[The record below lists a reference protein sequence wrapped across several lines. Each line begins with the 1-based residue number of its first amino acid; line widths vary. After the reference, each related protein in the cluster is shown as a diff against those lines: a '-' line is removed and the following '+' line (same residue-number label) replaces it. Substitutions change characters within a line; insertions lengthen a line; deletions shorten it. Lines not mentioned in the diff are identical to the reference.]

1 MKLRTVC
8 SIVISI
14 ILMCSMTL
22 IPFAANKKEKYANVS
37 YNVVSISG
45 DKTGIEIVKTSKN
58 KVRFEFLNVDD
69 ASQYTNTAKIKNGV
83 MTISIIK
90 KGARPENISV
100 ASDNYKNTVRVYVP
114 YAKYKKFKINAD
126 GILVKMPD
134 YPAMVNVTG
143 GKQGGIYLEDNIIS
157 KGIYNIDFDTSYID
171 ITANKIKSGITV
183 NQANGQVSLNF
194 GKKPDSLYLDTTNCF
209 GIVELPSGWS
219 NLYKVGKNHSRIT
232 ISNCGATYVT
242 IK

>member
-1 MKLRTVC
+1 MKLKTVC
-8 SIVISI
+8 LIVVSI
-14 ILMCSMTL
+14 ILMFSMTL
-22 IPFAANKKEKYANVS
+22 TSFAANKRAKYATVS

-45 DKTGIEIVKTSKN
+45 DKTGIEIVKTSRS
-58 KVRFEFLNVDD
+58 KVRFEFLNVDN
-69 ASQYTNTAKIKNGV
+69 ASQYTTTAKVKNGV

-114 YAKYKKFKINAD
+114 YAQYRKFKINAD

-134 YPAMVNVTG
+134 YPAMVNITG
-143 GKQGGIYLEDNIIS
+143 GRQGGIYLEDNVIS
-157 KGIYNIDFDTSYID
+157 KGTYNIDFDTSYID
-171 ITANKIKSGITV
+171 ITANKIKSDITV
-183 NQANGQVSLNF
+183 KQANGQVSLNF
-194 GKKPDSLYLDTTNCF
+194 GKKPESLYLDTTNCF
-209 GIVELPSGWS
+209 GIVELPRGWP
-219 NLYKVGKNHSRIT
+219 NIYKVGKSHSQVT